1 MTRASDT
8 LDVSRAEER
17 RTQSTLAS
25 IFDLLLEGYPKRD
38 FLVSVD
44 DRALREPSDGA
55 ARYGLVFRTP
65 ETVRRMFMSPS
76 ERSFGEAYIDG
87 DFEIE
92 GDLNAVFPLVDY
104 LRERSLS
111 ILQNLRMLR
120 LLRSLPRQS
129 APPLGRRA
137 PRLPGEPHSKERD
150 RKAVTYHYDLP
161 AAFYALWLDP
171 QMVYSCAYFE
181 SEELSLAEAQ
191 ERKLDRICRKLRLEK
206 DQRFLDI
213 GCGWGGLL
221 MFAARRYGVRALGV
235 ALSQVQAD
243 FARAAIERAGL
254 KDRCEVRVTD
264 YRDLD
269 QWGQFDR
276 LASVGMF
283 EHVGAKKLEVYF
295 QRAFRLLRPGGLF
308 LNHGVAFC
316 SDDPANRPSFS
327 EGKNSFFGTYVFPD
341 GELVPLSVTT
351 QAAERSGFE
360 VRDVESMREHYALTL
375 RQFQSRLNA
384 RRDEALKLVN
394 EATFRIW
401 NLYLAAAIHEFVS
414 ARLTIYQVLLA
425 KTDNGAVGLPL
436 VRAL

>member
-1 MTRASDT
+1 
-8 LDVSRAEER
+8 
-17 RTQSTLAS
+17 
-25 IFDLLLEGYPKRD
+25 LLEGYPKGD
-38 FLVSVD
+38 FLIRVG
-44 DRALREPSDGA
+44 DRVLRKPSDGA
-55 ARYGLVFRTP
+55 ARYALVFRTP

-76 ERSFGEAYIDG
+76 ERSFGEAYIDA
-87 DFEIE
+87 DFDVE

-104 LRERSLS
+104 LRERPLS
-111 ILQNLRMLR
+111 VVQNLRMIRLLLSLPRPRARRSGRRALR
-120 LLRSLPRQS
+120 LL
-129 APPLGRRA
+129 
-137 PRLPGEPHSKERD
+137 GEPHSQERD

-161 AAFYALWLDP
+161 AAFYSLWLDP

-181 SEELSLAEAQ
+181 SEGSSLAQAQ

-206 DQRFLDI
+206 GQRFLDI

-221 MFAARRYGVRALGV
+221 IFACRNYGIRALGV
-235 ALSQVQAD
+235 TLSQSQAD

-254 KDRCEVRVTD
+254 KDRCEVRVAD

-269 QWGQFDR
+269 EWGQFDR

-283 EHVGAKKLEVYF
+283 EHVGAKKLEEYF
-295 QRAFRLLRPGGLF
+295 HRAYRLLRPGGMF

-316 SDDPANRPSFS
+316 SGEPAARANFS

-341 GELVPLSVTT
+341 GELVPLSVTI

-360 VRDVESMREHYALTL
+360 VRDVEGMREHYALTL

-384 RRDEALKLVN
+384 CRDEALELVN
-394 EATFRIW
+394 GDTFRIW
-401 NLYLAAAIHEFVS
+401 KLYLAAAIHEFVS
-414 ARLTIYQVLLA
+414 ARLTIYQVVLA

>member
-1 MTRASDT
+1 MTRASDSFE
-8 LDVSRAEER
+8 VSRAAEPSTR
-17 RTQSTLAS
+17 STLTS
-25 IFDLLLEGYPKRD
+25 IFDLLLEGYPKDD
-38 FLVSVD
+38 FLIRVG
-44 DRALREPSDGA
+44 DRVLRKPSDGPE
-55 ARYGLVFRTP
+55 RYSLVFRTP

-76 ERSFGEAYIDG
+76 ERSFGEAYIDAEF
-87 DFEIE
+87 DIE

-104 LRERSLS
+104 LRERHLS
-111 ILQNLRMLR
+111 VFQNLRMLR
-120 LLRSLPRQS
+120 LLQSLPRPRATWS
-129 APPLGRRA
+129 GRHHL
-137 PRLPGEPHSKERD
+137 RLLGEPHSKERD

-181 SEELSLAEAQ
+181 SEESSLAEAQ

-221 MFAARRYGVRALGV
+221 IFACRHYGVRALGV
-235 ALSQVQAD
+235 TLSQVQAD
-243 FARAAIERAGL
+243 FARSAIERAGL
-254 KDRCEVRVTD
+254 KDRCEVLVAD

-276 LASVGMF
+276 LASIGMF

-295 QRAFRLLRPGGLF
+295 QRAYRLLRPGGLF

-316 SDDPANRPSFS
+316 CGGPVDRVTFS

-341 GELVPLSVTT
+341 GELVPLSVTV
-351 QAAERSGFE
+351 QAAEKTGFE
-360 VRDVESMREHYALTL
+360 VRDVEGMREHYALTL

-384 RRDEALKLVN
+384 GRDEALELVG

-401 NLYLAAAIHEFVS
+401 KLYLAAAIHEFVS

-425 KTDNGAVGLPL
+425 KTDNGAVRLPL

>member
-1 MTRASDT
+1 MTRVPDS
-8 LDVSRAEER
+8 LGVSRAEEPSA
-17 RTQSTLAS
+17 QSTLAS
-25 IFDLLLEGYPKRD
+25 IFDLLLEGYPKVD
-38 FLVSVD
+38 FLIRVG
-44 DRALREPSDGA
+44 DRVLRRPSDGA
-55 ARYGLVFRTP
+55 ARYSLVFRTP
-65 ETVRRMFMSPS
+65 ETVRRMFMNPS
-76 ERSFGEAYIDG
+76 ERSFGEAYIDA
-87 DFEIE
+87 DFDVE

-104 LRERSLS
+104 LRKRRLS
-111 ILQNLRMLR
+111 VVENLRMIRLLLSLPRPRATRSGRRHLR
-120 LLRSLPRQS
+120 LL
-129 APPLGRRA
+129 
-137 PRLPGEPHSKERD
+137 GEPHSKERD

-161 AAFYALWLDP
+161 AAFYSLWLDP

-181 SEELSLAEAQ
+181 SEGSSFAEAQ

-206 DQRFLDI
+206 GQRFLDI

-221 MFAARRYGVRALGV
+221 IFACRHYGVRALGV
-235 ALSQVQAD
+235 TLSQSQAD

-254 KDRCEVRVTD
+254 KDRCEVRVAD

-269 QWGQFDR
+269 EWGQFDR

-283 EHVGAKKLEVYF
+283 EHVGAKKLEEYF
-295 QRAFRLLRPGGLF
+295 HRAYRLLRPGGLF

-316 SDDPANRPSFS
+316 SGEPVAGARFGD
-327 EGKNSFFGTYVFPD
+327 GKNSFFGTYVFPD
-341 GELVPLSVTT
+341 GELVPLSVTI

-360 VRDVESMREHYALTL
+360 VRDVEGMREHYALTL

-384 RRDEALKLVN
+384 CRDEALELIN

-401 NLYLAAAIHEFVS
+401 KLYLAAAIHEFVS
-414 ARLTIYQVLLA
+414 ARLSIYQVVLA

>member
-1 MTRASDT
+1 MTRVSDG
-8 LDVSRAEER
+8 LGVSRAEEPS
-17 RTQSTLAS
+17 TQSTLAS
-25 IFDLLLEGYPKRD
+25 IFDLLLEGYQNGD
-38 FLVSVD
+38 FLIRVG
-44 DRALREPSDGA
+44 DRVLKKPSDRA
-55 ARYGLVFRTP
+55 ARYALVFRAP

-76 ERSFGEAYIDG
+76 ERSFGEAYIDA
-87 DFEIE
+87 DFDIE

-104 LRERSLS
+104 VRNRPLS
-111 ILQNLRMLR
+111 IAQNLRMIR
-120 LLRSLPRQS
+120 LLLSLPRPRAVRS
-129 APPLGRRA
+129 TRRA
-137 PRLPGEPHSKERD
+137 LGLLGAPHSKERD

-161 AAFYALWLDP
+161 AAFYSLWLDP

-181 SEELSLAEAQ
+181 SEGSTLAEAQ

-206 DQRFLDI
+206 GQRFLDI

-221 MFAARRYGVRALGV
+221 IFACRNYGAKALGV
-235 ALSQVQAD
+235 TLSQAQAD

-254 KDRCEVRVTD
+254 KDRCEVRVAD

-269 QWGQFDR
+269 EWGQFDR

-283 EHVGAKKLEVYF
+283 EHVGAKKLEEYF
-295 QRAFRLLRPGGLF
+295 HRAYRLLRPGGLF

-316 SDDPANRPSFS
+316 SGEPAARASFG
-327 EGKNSFFGTYVFPD
+327 EGKNSFFGTCVFPD
-341 GELVPLSVTT
+341 GELVPLSVTI

-360 VRDVESMREHYALTL
+360 VRDVEGMREHYALTL

-384 RRDEALKLVN
+384 CRDEALELVS

-401 NLYLAAAIHEFVS
+401 KLYLAAAIHEFVS
-414 ARLTIYQVLLA
+414 ARLTIYQVVLA

>member
-8 LDVSRAEER
+8 LDVSRAEEL
-17 RTQSTLAS
+17 RTQSTLVS

-38 FLVSVD
+38 FLVRVG
-44 DRALREPSDGA
+44 DRLLREPSDGT
-55 ARYGLVFRTP
+55 ARYSLVFRSP
-65 ETVRRMFMSPS
+65 ETVRKMFMSPS

-129 APPLGRRA
+129 AAASVRRPL
-137 PRLPGEPHSKERD
+137 RLPGEPHSKERD

-181 SEELSLAEAQ
+181 SEESSLAEAQ
-191 ERKLDRICRKLRLEK
+191 ELKLDRICRKLRLER

-221 MFAARRYGVRALGV
+221 MFAARHYGVRALGV
-235 ALSQVQAD
+235 TLSQVQAD

-254 KDRCEVRVTD
+254 KDRCEVRVAD

-341 GELVPLSVTT
+341 GELVPLSVTA

-375 RQFQSRLNA
+375 RQFRSRLNA
-384 RRDEALKLVN
+384 RRDEALEMVN

-401 NLYLAAAIHEFVS
+401 DLYLAAAIHEFAI

>member
-1 MTRASDT
+1 MTRASDS
-8 LDVSRAEER
+8 LDVSRAEEPS
-17 RTQSTLAS
+17 TQSTLTS
-25 IFDLLLEGYPKRD
+25 IFDLLLEGYPKGD
-38 FLVSVD
+38 FLIRVG
-44 DRALREPSDGA
+44 DRVLRKPSDGA
-55 ARYGLVFRTP
+55 ARYALVFGTP
-65 ETVRRMFMSPS
+65 ETVRRMFISPS
-76 ERSFGEAYIDG
+76 ERSFGEAYIDA
-87 DFEIE
+87 DFDIE

-104 LRERSLS
+104 LRGRSLS
-111 ILQNLRMLR
+111 VLQNLRMLR
-120 LLRSLPRQS
+120 LLRSLPRLRPS
-129 APPLGRRA
+129 PSGLRHL
-137 PRLPGEPHSKERD
+137 RLLGEPHSKERD

-181 SEELSLAEAQ
+181 SEESSLAEAQ

-221 MFAARRYGVRALGV
+221 IFACRHYGVRALGV
-235 ALSQVQAD
+235 TLSQVQAD

-254 KDRCEVRVTD
+254 KDRCEVRVAD

-283 EHVGAKKLEVYF
+283 EHVGAKKLEEYF
-295 QRAFRLLRPGGLF
+295 RQAYRLLRPGGLF

-316 SDDPANRPSFS
+316 NPEPITGASFGA
-327 EGKNSFFGTYVFPD
+327 GKNSFFRTYVFPD
-341 GELVPLSVTT
+341 GELVPLSLTI
-351 QAAERSGFE
+351 QAAEKSGFE
-360 VRDVESMREHYALTL
+360 VRDVEGMREHYALTL
-375 RQFQSRLNA
+375 RQWQSRLNA
-384 RRDEALKLVN
+384 CRDEALELVN

-401 NLYLAAAIHEFVS
+401 TLYMAAAIHEFVI
-414 ARLTIYQVLLA
+414 ARLTIYQGLLA